1 MERYRIIVT
10 PDALANLAEL
20 RHYIANVLMAPGTAV
35 KYIRLIRKEIA
46 TLEQLPA
53 RIAPVDEEPWHSR
66 GIRFLIVKNFY
77 VYYRIDE
84 TAQTVYILNVVY
96 NKRNQ
101 LKVSA
106 QILCG

>member
-10 PDALANLAEL
+10 PDALANLVEL

-96 NKRNQ
+96 NKRDQ
-101 LKVSA
+101 LKMSA
-106 QILCG
+106 HILCG

>member
-1 MERYRIIVT
+1 MKSYRIIVT
-10 PDALANLAEL
+10 PDAIDNMAEL
-20 RHYIANVLMAPGTAV
+20 RAYIADILMAPDAALRH
-35 KYIRLIRKEIA
+35 IRLIRREIA
-46 TLEQLPA
+46 TLRELPA

-84 TAQTVYILNVVY
+84 ATETVYILNVVY

-101 LKVSA
+101 LR
-106 QILCG
+106 ILAKMDIE